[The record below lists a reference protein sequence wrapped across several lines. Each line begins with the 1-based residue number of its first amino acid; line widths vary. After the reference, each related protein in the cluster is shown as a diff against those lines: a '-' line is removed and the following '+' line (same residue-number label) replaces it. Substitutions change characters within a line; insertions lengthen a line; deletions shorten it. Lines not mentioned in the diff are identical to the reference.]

1 VLSNTLDAPAD
12 FTILLLRSK
21 SRHTPHTWTLAV
33 IEKRRTFMNFN
44 FLSKNKKKTITPSTK
59 VYRKQIIE
67 GFSIPA
73 IIQNGSYFFV
83 DIDVYENGRVECWN
97 FEDFEH
103 FKKDVQ
109 KGWVSL
115 NIPDKKEISI
125 HGLGNWTIQNGN
137 WIFNKDSF
145 IEYVQ
150 SLIKNL
156 NPKLENIYKHSEKT
170 INGVRIGESG
180 NGTIYKDSKKDE
192 NDIFPEKINGNSIN
206 LFYRISKEYAL
217 VKVNAFAD
225 HTIQLSRLE
234 SPIDLTLEE
243 FEKYIEQKDILT
255 EIPLNSNVSIYGLG
269 DFKVTNNL
277 YVTSVEDKLL
287 EIKDILGKLNGQP
300 STIEICRKNHKTYIN
315 NPIIENKNK
324 LKASY
329 ENIPIHQRMYVGD
342 MDTEDIEVRMII
354 YGEKEIENWSHY
366 QIAKSRGEKLP
377 TINIPKPKDK
387 NNS

>member
-1 VLSNTLDAPAD
+1 
-12 FTILLLRSK
+12 
-21 SRHTPHTWTLAV
+21 
-33 IEKRRTFMNFN
+33 MNFN
-44 FLSKNKKKTITPSTK
+44 FLSRNKKKTITPSTK

-73 IIQNGSYFFV
+73 IIKNGSYFFV

-115 NIPDKKEISI
+115 NIPDEKEISI

-150 SLIKNL
+150 NLIKNL

-180 NGTIYKDSKKDE
+180 NGTIYKELKKDE

-206 LFYRISKEYAL
+206 LFYKIGKEYAL

-255 EIPLNSNVSIYGLG
+255 EIPLNSDVTIYGLG

-277 YVTSVEDKLL
+277 YVTSIEDKLL

-300 STIEICRKNHKTYIN
+300 STIEICRENHKAYIN
-315 NPIIENKNK
+315 NPTIENKNK

-329 ENIPIHQRMYVGD
+329 ENIPIHQRIYVGD
-342 MDTEDIEVRMII
+342 MDTKDIEVRMII
-354 YGEKEIENWSHY
+354 YGEMEIENWSHY